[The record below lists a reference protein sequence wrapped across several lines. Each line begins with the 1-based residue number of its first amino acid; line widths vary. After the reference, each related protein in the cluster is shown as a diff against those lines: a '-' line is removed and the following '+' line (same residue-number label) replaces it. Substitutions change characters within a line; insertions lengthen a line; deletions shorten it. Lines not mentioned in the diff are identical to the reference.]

1 MGNHN
6 YKTKFLLQQNTMQAI
21 NNNTIAPQVDLEQTN
36 QVKQDTI
43 STISVGTFANEEVEM
58 TEGGKFLLFCN
69 VCCTKSTSETDMS
82 QFLPCGH
89 VYIQAGDSKHKKVY
103 TSVFDEMVFRMKA
116 VMQGNE
122 NPDNKKIVDN
132 YYEVNDKFMTKFPM
146 YGRYKKGLQNMA
158 LFKKTKKM
166 TGKSRWSRVRK
177 QIKSL
182 TWIYK
187 NVNNAQAKYRNF

>member
-6 YKTKFLLQQNTMQAI
+6 YK
-21 NNNTIAPQVDLEQTN
+21 NNKIYQKLKMNSTTTETVTPQTDNVMTN
-36 QVKQDTI
+36 QVKNDTM
-43 STISVGTFANEEVEM
+43 STVSVGTLLNEEVQM
-58 TEGGKFLLFCN
+58 TEDGKFVLYCN
-69 VCCTKSTSETDMS
+69 VCNSHATSETDMS
-82 QFLPCGH
+82 QNLECGH
-89 VYIQAGDSKHKKVY
+89 IYIQAPDCKHKKVY
-103 TSVFDEMVFRMKA
+103 KSVFDEMVYRMEA
-116 VMQGNE
+116 IQQGNE
-122 NPDNKKIVDN
+122 NPKNKQIVDN
-132 YYEVNDKFMTKFPM
+132 YYECNDKFMSKYPM

-187 NVNNAQAKYRNF
+187 NVNNCQAKYKNF